1 MERPLLAAIPFR
13 RDSVSGVKCTSMS
26 VSAVGPLRRVKAA
39 IVQYPVVMKLQEIQ
53 AALRSRHIDAWLFY
67 DHHHRDP
74 IAYRVLGLAGE
85 LFVTR
90 RWFYLIPA
98 EGEPRK
104 LVHRIENGHL
114 DSLPG
119 NKQEYSSYKELAAAL
134 GAMLQ
139 GQKTVAMQYSPQNMV
154 PYLGLVDAGTVELV
168 RSLGAEVVT
177 SGDLVAEFE
186 AVWTPEQI
194 ASHFA
199 AGRIVDRITEEAF
212 REIGRR
218 VRHGGTSEFA
228 VQQWIDE
235 ALRREGLTNE
245 NDPPIVAVN
254 ANSGNPHYSPAAEG
268 AAPIRAGDFVLLD
281 IWAKQSAPGAVYYDI
296 TWTGFAGAAPPE
308 RLCGIFRIVRGAR
321 DAGVS
326 TVQEAV
332 AAGRRLCGWE
342 VDEAVRGVI
351 ERAGYGRYFVHRT
364 GHSIGEALHGNGA
377 NLDNL
382 ETRDERAILANSC
395 FSVEPGIYLPEF
407 GVRSEVD
414 VLVRERNAEI
424 TGKIQQ
430 EIVII

>member
-1 MERPLLAAIPFR
+1 
-13 RDSVSGVKCTSMS
+13 
-26 VSAVGPLRRVKAA
+26 
-39 IVQYPVVMKLQEIQ
+39 
-53 AALRSRHIDAWLFY
+53 
-67 DHHHRDP
+67 
-74 IAYRVLGLAGE
+74 
-85 LFVTR
+85 
-90 RWFYLIPA
+90 
-98 EGEPRK
+98 
-104 LVHRIENGHL
+104 
-114 DSLPG
+114 
-119 NKQEYSSYKELAAAL
+119 
-134 GAMLQ
+134 
-139 GQKTVAMQYSPQNMV
+139 MV